1 MLSFSD
7 VACRRDGGVLFEQAS
22 FVIQRG
28 QKVGL
33 TGANGTGKSSLFAMI
48 LGALEADSGVVS
60 LQNQV
65 DITHVA
71 QETPAS
77 DVRALDHVLDGDQTL
92 RKLEADIEASSNAG
106 EGERHAELLT
116 RFEEIDGWSA
126 ASRAGALLEGLGF
139 PTAVHGSPVSDFSGG
154 WRMRLNLAQAL
165 MSPAELLL
173 LDEPTNHLDLDAVLW
188 LEQWLVRREGTLIIV
203 SHDRE
208 FLDAVTT
215 HTLHIEAGNVTLV
228 TGNYSAFERWRAAR
242 RASDQ
247 ATHEKTERR
256 RRELEAFV
264 TRFRAKATKARQAQS
279 RLKMLERLGST
290 EAVRPDSAFRFRFRE
305 PAKLPSPLVSLDQ
318 ATLGYEGTPVLKQV
332 RFAIDSGERIGL
344 LGVNGAGKSTLV
356 KALVGDLV
364 PMSGERVA
372 AEHLKVGYFAQHQV
386 DQLDGDS
393 TAYKTLRE
401 QDPSLDETA
410 VRTWLG
416 TFGFVADQVHQQIG
430 TLSGGE
436 RARLALSLIVHARPN
451 LLLLDE
457 PTNHLDIDMRA
468 AIAEALNSFDG
479 GLVVISHD
487 RTLLRGVVDELRI
500 VADGQVERF
509 DDDLD
514 GYARWL
520 SRRRSDAAPGSAPGT
535 AATSAVACESTEPA
549 APAMVSRS
557 AGDRDARKREE
568 AAQRARLAPLKRA
581 VERAEAALDVSNV
594 ALGAVR
600 ERLTDTDL
608 YTDARRDDLAQLLGE
623 ESTARTAMDTA
634 EEALLDAMQ
643 ALDDAQASV

>member
-1 MLSFSD
+1 MLSFAD
-7 VACRRDGGVLFEQAS
+7 VACRRDGGVLFENAS
-22 FVIQRG
+22 FVVQRG

-33 TGANGTGKSSLFAMI
+33 TGANGTGKSSLFSMI
-48 LGALEADSGVVS
+48 RGALEADSGVIS
-60 LQNQV
+60 LQNHV

-71 QETPAS
+71 QETPAT
-77 DVRALDHVLDGDQTL
+77 DATALDYVLDGDTGMRTL
-92 RKLEADIEASSNAG
+92 QESIAASEAAG
-106 EGERHAELLT
+106 DGQRHAELLT
-116 RFEEIDGWSA
+116 RFEELDGWSA
-126 ASRAGALLEGLGF
+126 AARAGALLEGLGF
-139 PTAVHGSPVSDFSGG
+139 PTAVHQSAVSDFSGG

-188 LEQWLVRREGTLIIV
+188 LEQWLLRRTDSLVVV

-208 FLDAVTT
+208 FLDSVTS
-215 HTLHIEAGNVTLV
+215 HTLHIEAGKVTLV

-247 ATHEKTERR
+247 AIHEKTERR

-264 TRFRAKATKARQAQS
+264 TRFRAKATKAKQAQS
-279 RLKMLERLGST
+279 RIKMLERLET
-290 EAVRPDSAFRFRFRE
+290 TAAVRADSQFQFRFRNPE
-305 PAKLPSPLVSLDQ
+305 KLPSPLVSLDGV
-318 ATLGYEGTPVLKQV
+318 TLGYGGTPVLNKV

-356 KALVGDLV
+356 KALVGDLA
-364 PMSGERVA
+364 PTSGERVA

-386 DQLDGDS
+386 DQLDGQS
-393 TAYKTLRE
+393 TAYKVLRAE
-401 QDPSLDETA
+401 DPTLDETT

-416 TFGFVADQVHQQIG
+416 SFGFVADQVHQEIG

-468 AIAEALNSFDG
+468 ALAEALNGFEG
-479 GLVVISHD
+479 GLLVISHD
-487 RTLLRGVVDELRI
+487 RTLLRGVVDQLWL
-500 VADGQVERF
+500 VADGQVQGF

-520 SRRRSDAAPGSAPGT
+520 SRRGSDAGGSSSPGVRVLASSTDASVP
-535 AATSAVACESTEPA
+535 ATP
-549 APAMVSRS
+549 PAMSR
-557 AGDRDARKREE
+557 DERKRLE
-568 AAQRARLAPLKRA
+568 ARQRAQLAPLKRGVEKA
-581 VERAEAALDVSNV
+581 ERALDANNKALEAI
-594 ALGAVR
+594 R
-600 ERLTDTDL
+600 ERLADTEL
-608 YTDARRDDLAQLLGE
+608 YTESRSEELAGLLRE
-623 ESTARTAMDTA
+623 ESSARAEVEQA

-643 ALDDAQASV
+643 ALEDAE